1 MAVCVS
7 ISFPPVES
15 KLVQSCRCNFHF
27 NKEASVADPILKRD
41 FPITWGVIETSV
53 HRAISSAPGNA
64 SVISVK
70 CATRSCLFY
79 VSAFGLNLGAAYTE
93 VYGLDSLSIWSRGS
107 RKEAWEWLTHIL
119 VRPAFKALVGEPQ
132 LKPFLAHLVLVF
144 SQWNMG
150 DLGWL

>member
-27 NKEASVADPILKRD
+27 NKEASVADPILKGD

-64 SVISVK
+64 SVIRVK

-79 VSAFGLNLGAAYTE
+79 VSAFGLNLGAAYTK

-119 VRPAFKALVGEPQ
+119 VSPAFKALVGEPQ
-132 LKPFLAHLVLVF
+132 VNPFLVHLVLVF
-144 SQWNMG
+144 SQGNMG